1 VPAGTGAAAD
11 VLVLTGPPAAGK
23 TTVAQAV
30 ADRLE
35 RAAVVEVDALR
46 AMVRRGHVA
55 AWYPGE
61 GTAQHRLGARH
72 ACLLARGFVGAGFKV
87 VVADLLTEETLP
99 LYRAGLAGLPVRVVR
114 LLPSLEEAQR
124 RNRARG
130 RWVTP
135 ARVALLYAQQAAL
148 AFVGETLDTTALPA
162 AAVAARLAPLL
173 GASAAGGAPAR

>member
-1 VPAGTGAAAD
+1 VPADTGAAVD

-23 TTVAQAV
+23 TTVAQAI

-35 RAAVVEVDALR
+35 RAAVVDVDALR
-46 AMVRRGHVA
+46 ALVRRPHVA
-55 AWYPGE
+55 VWYPGE
-61 GTAQHRLGARH
+61 GTAQHRLGVRN
-72 ACLLARGFVGAGFKV
+72 ACLLARSFAGAGYKV

-99 LYRAGLAGLPVRVVR
+99 VYRAGLDGLRVRVVR

-130 RWVTP
+130 LWVAP

-148 AFVGETLDTTALPA
+148 VFACETLDTTATPP
-162 AAVAARLAPLL
+162 AAVAARLAPVL
-173 GASAAGGAPAR
+173 GAPGAGASER